1 MCVGPEAV
9 VRRDAVADGDHRSP
23 LAKAGAHLRVLGE
36 PVAQTVQALGDLLAR
51 RTGERLAPVATLMPG
66 ITPRGASST
75 GNGTPSELDWR
86 SVSSN
91 RIAPLM
97 CSSIPS
103 VVNTSSRNRQRASS
117 VDSTSTCSRRFDM
130 SRCAVDPPGPAA
142 AAHVALAPCCLRLR
156 GRAAHTRFVGR
167 ILRRTAVGG
176 TDAIVPAIA
185 GRAWITGVHQFVL
198 DPDDRSPRASRSP
211 A

>member
-1 MCVGPEAV
+1 MACERP
-9 VRRDAVADGDHRSP
+9 RW
-23 LAKAGAHLRVLGE
+23 
-36 PVAQTVQALGDLLAR
+36 PV
-51 RTGERLAPVATLMPG
+51 
-66 ITPRGASST
+66 
-75 GNGTPSELDWR
+75 
-86 SVSSN
+86 
-91 RIAPLM
+91 
-97 CSSIPS
+97 
-103 VVNTSSRNRQRASS
+103 
-117 VDSTSTCSRRFDM
+117 
-130 SRCAVDPPGPAA
+130 AVDPPGPAA

-211 A
+211 APGAPGLARRSWGERIRPAVAEQLGDRASRRAGARRSVRSSC